1 LPAIFDFRERLL
13 SHSTAVVGH
22 SSAGAPT
29 KDYALLLQVSFL
41 VSCLCGSLKKRGALP
56 IVRGSFRWLPA
67 NIVDTTSF
75 LNVSGQV
82 GAILPCADTGLRNS
96 AFLLTRV
103 TSGKLQGDQEGNL
116 RAFTLAPHRYSPTIM
131 DCEGARDC
139 LARRPAIG
147 TKRTIAVPFLGQ
159 LLTHSGPTSSS
170 SLQRP

>member
-1 LPAIFDFRERLL
+1 MAVRHSALVLFAAIRQQARFLHERHDP
-13 SHSTAVVGH
+13 SWTARALIVV
-22 SSAGAPT
+22 
-29 KDYALLLQVSFL
+29 
-41 VSCLCGSLKKRGALP
+41 
-56 IVRGSFRWLPA
+56 
-67 NIVDTTSF
+67 
-75 LNVSGQV
+75 
-82 GAILPCADTGLRNS
+82 RNS

-147 TKRTIAVPFLGQ
+147 TKRTIAAPFLSQ
-159 LLTHSGPTSSS
+159 LLTHSGPTPSS